1 MAYTLANLQTDI
13 RSYTEVGINVLT
25 DTILGTIVKNT
36 ENGIWRS
43 IPTDQNAHYATS
55 NLVSGNRYVTIPA
68 DLRSINYA
76 QLTDAAGN
84 QVFLE
89 QRDPSFMAEY
99 YGTPNTASVG
109 IPKYYGNW
117 DETFWVVSPTPDR
130 TYSITMAYNKEPISL
145 TNTTLPAAAPA
156 ATNGNY
162 LSNKYQDL
170 LLYGA
175 LVNTYGYLKGPQ
187 DMIQYYQGLYQN
199 ALTTYATEQIGYRRR
214 DEDEDGIIRQ
224 QLKSKSPSAYGTN
237 N

>member
-1 MAYTLANLQTDI
+1 MAYTLANLKSDI
-13 RSYTEVGINVLT
+13 RNYTEVGSTVLNDAIL
-25 DTILGTIVKNT
+25 DTIIKNT
-36 ENGIWRS
+36 ENGIIRS
-43 IPTDQNAHYATS
+43 VPTDQNANYATS
-55 NLVSGNRYVTIPA
+55 NLVVGNRYVTIPD

-76 QLTDAAGN
+76 QLKNANGD

-99 YGTPNTASVG
+99 YSTPSTEAVG

-117 DETFWVVSPTPDR
+117 DEEFWVVAPTPNK
-130 TYSITMAYNKEPISL
+130 TYAITLAYNKEPISL
-145 TNTTLPAAAPA
+145 VNTTQPVAAPA
-156 ATNGNY
+156 ATSGTY

-170 LLYGA
+170 LLYGS
-175 LVNTYGYLKGPQ
+175 LVNAYGYLKGPQ